1 MRNKQKKTAR
11 PGRQK
16 IRIHEVTAEN
26 DMRYRGPLSFQH
38 FMALGWACI
47 VLAQVVVILKLG
59 GRFDQSIAEGTA
71 DFLPTLDSIADF
83 SLPFLLIATF
93 AQILD
98 TSNGYRKQLIK
109 NLGATAAICGLYYLF
124 FYRYLIGGLEALI
137 TDPSQ
142 AMPTIQSALDQA
154 VPYGFLCFNLF
165 VDLLLCTLVMLFLN
179 YKPKHIFKG
188 KSVVIFRLLT
198 LLPIGYEVGCMAMK
212 IQSARGM
219 IEIPAWAYPLLPVKP
234 PMTFVLFIALAV
246 YVKTREL
253 RFRRHGKTHEEYKAF
268 LKTNRNSWNFSVF
281 LAIMMVIV
289 SILDLGVVLGF
300 SLNEGVHYALEK
312 EMESAA
318 VTEKVETDARPE
330 TINDETGKAALI
342 ESAQEDPRE
351 PAAVTEAVEQAAQP
365 DTESVETGEAAL
377 TETDQDDPYE
387 QEMFSAVEKG
397 AYISIAVGFGG
408 SIGLAFLA
416 PFVLLFSYTRKP
428 KNELISMLIPA
439 AGCVLIVALY
449 LEAFHQALFFLPI
462 PKIDLAKIREYAE
475 IILFMMSEQ
484 GIIL

>member
-26 DMRYRGPLSFQH
+26 DMRYRGPLSVQH
-38 FMALGWACI
+38 FMALGWTCI
-47 VLAQVVVILKLG
+47 VLAQLVVILKLG
-59 GRFDQSIAEGTA
+59 GRFDQSIAESTA
-71 DFLPTLDSIADF
+71 EFLPTLDSIADF

-98 TSNGYRKQLIK
+98 TSNGYRKQLLK
-109 NLGATAAICGLYYLF
+109 NAGATAAICGLYYLF

-142 AMPTIQSALDQA
+142 ALPTIQSALDQA

-300 SLNEGVHYALEK
+300 SLNEGVHFALEK

-318 VTEKVETDARPE
+318 VMETVET
-330 TINDETGKAALI
+330 G
-342 ESAQEDPRE
+342 AQPD
-351 PAAVTEAVEQAAQP
+351 TEAAEQAAQP
-365 DTESVETGEAAL
+365 ETVIDETDGAAL
-377 TETDQDDPYE
+377 TETAQEDPYE
-387 QEMFSAVEKG
+387 EEMYSAVEKG

-428 KNELISMLIPA
+428 KNELIGMLIPA

-449 LEAFHQALFFLPI
+449 LEGIHQALFFLPI
-462 PKIDLAKIREYAE
+462 PKIDLAEIREYAE
-475 IILFMMSEQ
+475 IILVMLSAQ

>member
-1 MRNKQKKTAR
+1 MRNKQTKPAR
-11 PGRQK
+11 PGREK

-59 GRFDQSIAEGTA
+59 GRLDQSIAEGTA
-71 DFLPTLDSIADF
+71 KFLPTLDSIADF

-109 NLGATAAICGLYYLF
+109 NLGAAAAICGLYYLF
-124 FYRYLIGGLEALI
+124 FYRYLIGGLGALI
-137 TDPSQ
+137 TEPSQ
-142 AMPTIQSALDQA
+142 ALPTIQSALDQA

-300 SLNEGVHYALEK
+300 SLNEGVHFALEK
-312 EMESAA
+312 KMESAA
-318 VTEKVETDARPE
+318 VMETA
-330 TINDETGKAALI
+330 
-342 ESAQEDPRE
+342 
-351 PAAVTEAVEQAAQP
+351 EQAAQP
-365 DTESVETGEAAL
+365 ETVSDVTDEAAL
-377 TETDQDDPYE
+377 TETAQKDPYE
-387 QEMFSAVEKG
+387 EEMFSAVEKG

-449 LEAFHQALFFLPI
+449 LEAIHQALFFLPI
-462 PKIDLAKIREYAE
+462 PKIDLAEIREYAE
-475 IILFMMSEQ
+475 IMLVMLSGQ

>member
-1 MRNKQKKTAR
+1 MRTRKEKPAR
-11 PGRQK
+11 AGRQK

-38 FMALGWACI
+38 FMALGWTCI

-71 DFLPTLDSIADF
+71 EFLPTLDSIADF

-98 TSNGYRKQLIK
+98 TSNGYRKQLLK
-109 NLGATAAICGLYYLF
+109 NAGATAAICGLYYLF
-124 FYRYLIGGLEALI
+124 FYHYLIGGMEALI

-142 AMPTIQSALDQA
+142 ALPTIQSALDRA

-179 YKPKHIFKG
+179 YKPVHIFKG

-219 IEIPAWAYPLLPVKP
+219 IRIPAWAFPLLPVKP

-268 LKTNRNSWNFSVF
+268 LKTKRNSWNFSVF

-300 SLNEGVHYALEK
+300 SVNEGVHFALEK

-318 VTEKVETDARPE
+318 VMETMETDAQSE
-330 TINDETGKAALI
+330 TESDGTDEAALI
-342 ESAQEDPRE
+342 ESAQVDHRESAVVTETVEADAQPETESDETDETAQEDPY
-351 PAAVTEAVEQAAQP
+351 A
-365 DTESVETGEAAL
+365 D
-377 TETDQDDPYE
+377 
-387 QEMFSAVEKG
+387 EMYSAVEKG

-428 KNELISMLIPA
+428 KNELIGMLIPA

-449 LEAFHQALFFLPI
+449 LEGIHQALFFLPI
-462 PKIDLAKIREYAE
+462 PKIDLAEIREYAE
-475 IILFMMSEQ
+475 IILVLMSEQ

>member
-1 MRNKQKKTAR
+1 MRTRQRKPAKA
-11 PGRQK
+11 GRQK

-26 DMRYRGPLSFQH
+26 DIRYRGPLSFQH

-59 GRFDQSIAEGTA
+59 GRLDQSIAEGTA
-71 DFLPTLDSIADF
+71 EFLPTLDSIADF

-109 NLGATAAICGLYYLF
+109 NFGAAAGICGLYYLF
-124 FYRYLIGGLEALI
+124 FYHYLIGGMEALI

-142 AMPTIQSALDQA
+142 VLPTIQSALDRA

-165 VDLLLCTLVMLFLN
+165 IDLLLCTLVMLFLN
-179 YKPKHIFKG
+179 YKPVHIFKG

-212 IQSARGM
+212 IQSARG
-219 IEIPAWAYPLLPVKP
+219 IIRIPAWAYPLLPVKP

-268 LKTNRNSWNFSVF
+268 LKTKRNSWNFSVF

-289 SILDLGVVLGF
+289 SILDLGVILGF
-300 SLNEGVHYALEK
+300 SVNEGVHFALEK
-312 EMESAA
+312 EMESVA
-318 VTEKVETDARPE
+318 VMETDAQPE
-330 TINDETGKAALI
+330 TET
-342 ESAQEDPRE
+342 
-351 PAAVTEAVEQAAQP
+351 VEQAAQP
-365 DTESVETGEAAL
+365 ETESDETGEAAM
-377 TETDQDDPYE
+377 TVTDQEDPYE
-387 QEMFSAVEKG
+387 EEMYSAVEKG

-428 KNELISMLIPA
+428 KNELIGMLIPA

-449 LEAFHQALFFLPI
+449 LEGIHQALFFLPI
-462 PKIDLAKIREYAE
+462 PKIDLAEIREYAE
-475 IILFMMSEQ
+475 FILVLMSEQ